1 MKNVREVLGLPLAI
15 IGIFVVIW
23 LLYDGNTAGIWYA
36 ILLSLVL
43 LLGMG
48 GQELWKWKKKEQ
60 MLKEAAEDLE
70 KWKEGECILPA
81 VGSNLER
88 EYQDLIRS
96 LEELCREIRSEE
108 RIGRQEMAD
117 FYGMWVHQIKT
128 PIAAMQLMLQ
138 SADSWAI
145 YREDRKEDKKETAEK
160 NDTGAI
166 AELTIEA
173 SGKKDLDRDAEKEA
187 ATRQRI
193 RELRMELFR
202 IERYVEM
209 VLTYLRVED
218 MSSDLS
224 FDLCDL
230 DQIIRQSL
238 KKYSQMFILK
248 KIHLEYQS
256 VHQTILTDEKWLQFV
271 LEQLLSN
278 AVKYCKKEG
287 NIRIY
292 GEKRNGRNMLVIEDD
307 GIGIQAE
314 DLPRVF
320 EKGFT
325 GFNGRAEK
333 KSTGIGL
340 YLSKT
345 VFDRLRHSIRLE
357 SEPGSGTKVFLDFY
371 REELEVE

>member
-1 MKNVREVLGLPLAI
+1 MKNMREVLGLPLAI

-23 LLYDGNTAGIWYA
+23 ILYDGNTAGIWYA
-36 ILLSLVL
+36 LLLSLVL

-48 GQELWKWKKKEQ
+48 GQELWKRKKKEQ
-60 MLKEAAEDLE
+60 MLKETAEDLE
-70 KWKEGECILPA
+70 KWKEGECTFPVA
-81 VGSNLER
+81 GSNLER
-88 EYQDLIRS
+88 EYQNLIRS

-160 NDTGAI
+160 DDTGAI
-166 AELTIEA
+166 AEMDSEV
-173 SGKKDLDRDAEKEA
+173 SGETDLDRDAENEA
-187 ATRQRI
+187 ETRQRI

-325 GFNGRAEK
+325 GFNGRTEK

-340 YLSKT
+340 YLCKT